1 MKEVDG
7 RAAAHVCREH
17 ACDRPVTDPDAL
29 EESLREEDRGG
40 EQGEA
45 E

>member
-7 RAAAHVCREH
+7 RAAAHVCREY

-29 EESLREEDRGG
+29 EDSLREEDRGG
-40 EQGEA
+40 EQDEA